1 MLHYKNTDI
10 QTVGKRSTKQPYQE
24 KILGKM
30 AKGQKYPAL
39 CTADRKI
46 SSAFGYA
53 RSQDLI
59 INGDVT

>member
-1 MLHYKNTDI
+1 
-10 QTVGKRSTKQPYQE
+10 
-24 KILGKM
+24 M

-59 INGDVT
+59 INGDVTWENGLWDKHMSHLEHTVLEMFLLIMR